1 MLTQEATVSLN
12 PKQQQILQGAME
24 VFLRSGYAG
33 TSMDRVAAEAG
44 VSKQT
49 IYSHFG
55 DKEGLFSALMEQVT
69 IQRFQDL
76 FSAEERRGD
85 PIVVLRRIAHVYLH
99 NIADEQYIALVRL
112 IIGESNRFPELA
124 KLYGQVVIRQGRQ
137 MLCDYFAEHPELG
150 LDDPSAIS
158 QIFMGT
164 LVAHVFTQEIF
175 HCKETMPIEEDR
187 VVESL
192 LKLVCSRR

>member
-1 MLTQEATVSLN
+1 MLTKEATVSPNL
-12 PKQQQILQGAME
+12 KQQQILQGAME
-24 VFLRSGYAG
+24 VFLRSGYVG

-99 NIADEQYIALVRL
+99 NIADEQYI
-112 IIGESNRFPELA
+112 
-124 KLYGQVVIRQGRQ
+124 
-137 MLCDYFAEHPELG
+137 
-150 LDDPSAIS
+150 PS
-158 QIFMGT
+158 
-164 LVAHVFTQEIF
+164 
-175 HCKETMPIEEDR
+175 PINYW
-187 VVESL
+187 
-192 LKLVCSRR
+192 